1 MGIEQEDASR
11 PAHITGLMGTFV
23 AGLTGKCPRCG
34 NGKLFSGF
42 LSLESHCSK
51 CGLDFGFADSGDG
64 PAWFVSFI
72 GSLIVLGA
80 AFWAE
85 LRFEPPYWVYL
96 VVFLP
101 LTLIVCLGLL
111 RPAKGLLIALQYYN
125 KAEEGR
131 LSD

>member
-1 MGIEQEDASR
+1 MGIEHEDASQS
-11 PAHITGLMGTFV
+11 PFAIGLMGTFV

-34 NGKLFSGF
+34 NGKLFAGF
-42 LSLESHCSK
+42 LGLASHCNK

-72 GSLIVLGA
+72 ASLIVLGA

-85 LRFEPPYWVYL
+85 LRYEPPYWVYV

-101 LTLIVCLGLL
+101 LTLIACLGLL